1 MFFKLIL
8 IIFAFILY
16 FFIVKSNMKK
26 LFFLTFFF
34 LLFLETKHSIKDFI
48 NDIYM
53 NSFCYHAWID
63 WLGLFFKHYS
73 GQPTAK

>member
-1 MFFKLIL
+1 
-8 IIFAFILY
+8 
-16 FFIVKSNMKK
+16 MKK